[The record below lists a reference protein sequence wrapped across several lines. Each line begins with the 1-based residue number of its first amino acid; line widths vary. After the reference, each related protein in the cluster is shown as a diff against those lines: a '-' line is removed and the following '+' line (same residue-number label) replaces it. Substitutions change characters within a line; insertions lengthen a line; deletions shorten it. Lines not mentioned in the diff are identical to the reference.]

1 MRITTC
7 LQAEGAGEAG
17 TLTKTSSTLRNPH
30 LRWTAEI
37 ARQAFV
43 SPPGMTDRFER
54 SADVVTALIVSGSDI
69 VSYASEH
76 VQNELCCCPFMI

>member
-54 SADVVTALIVSGSDI
+54 KADLVYGLYGVEGGPHTNNYSAIKPS
-69 VSYASEH
+69 
-76 VQNELCCCPFMI
+76 